1 MSLYLRFVI
10 IIMIFSI
17 TIPSVYDVGEQV
29 SSIHQ
34 NMHFDVCYGA
44 EEHGYGDELNPNLSL
59 GEFNGFNN
67 GGLFY
72 VTMIDMAA
80 SW

>member
-1 MSLYLRFVI
+1 MSLYLRFFI
-10 IIMIFSI
+10 IITIFSI

-44 EEHGYGDELNPNLSL
+44 EEHGYEDELNPNLSL

>member
-1 MSLYLRFVI
+1 MSLYLRFFI
-10 IIMIFSI
+10 ISTIFSI
-17 TIPSVYDVGEQV
+17 AIPSIYDVGEQV
-29 SSIHQ
+29 SEQHQ
-34 NMHFDVCYGA
+34 NTHFDVCYGA
-44 EEHGYGDELNPNLSL
+44 DEHGYGDEVNPNLSL

-80 SW
+80 AW

>member
-1 MSLYLRFVI
+1 MSLYLRFFI
-10 IIMIFSI
+10 IITIFSI
-17 TIPSVYDVGEQV
+17 TIPSVYDVGEQI
-29 SSIHQ
+29 SESHQ
-34 NMHFDVCYGA
+34 NTHFDVCHGA

-59 GEFNGFNN
+59 GDFNGFNN
-67 GGLFY
+67 GGIFY

>member
-1 MSLYLRFVI
+1 MSLYLRFFI
-10 IIMIFSI
+10 ISTIFSI
-17 TIPSVYDVGEQV
+17 AIPSIYDVGEQV
-29 SSIHQ
+29 SDQHQ
-34 NMHFDVCYGA
+34 NTHFDVCYGA
-44 EEHGYGDELNPNLSL
+44 DEHGYGDELNPNLSL